1 MPKKN
6 SASKA
11 CPKTRWYADD
21 APLTVAEMKT
31 ARPFSKLEP
40 RIAAAIRS
48 AVRGRP
54 PGRRKEPVHL
64 SLDIDLVEALRRT
77 GRGWQTRANAMLRK
91 SMKLP
96 ATTGP
101 TTRS

>member
-1 MPKKN
+1 MPKKRIKPRR
-6 SASKA
+6 A
-11 CPKTRWYADD
+11 ADD
-21 APLTVAEMKT
+21 APMTAAELKT
-31 ARPFSKLEP
+31 SRPFRECP
-40 RIAAAIRS
+40 PDFIAAIRS

-96 ATTGP
+96 AATGP